1 MILRYFAHAAFQI
14 TTNNDTRIVIDPWFD
29 GNPLSPVKARDVS
42 ADYIIISHGHGDHCG
57 DAQKIATPET
67 TIVAVSELAGYFKE
81 AGIKTHAMQIGGC
94 HCFPFG
100 RVCLTKAEHGSMT
113 PDGRYAGL
121 AAGIILTIDGKSIY
135 HMGDTG
141 LFGDIKLIKERFDID
156 YLLIPI
162 GGNYTMSPEDA
173 VLAATWLKPGLVIP
187 MHYNTFPLIKQ
198 DPLHF
203 AKLCEAQGILVNV
216 MEPGSEISL

>member
-1 MILRYFAHAAFQI
+1 MSYQ
-14 TTNNDTRIVIDPWFD
+14 
-29 GNPLSPVKARDVS
+29 
-42 ADYIIISHGHGDHCG
+42 
-57 DAQKIATPET
+57 
-67 TIVAVSELAGYFKE
+67 
-81 AGIKTHAMQIGGC
+81 
-94 HCFPFG
+94 
-100 RVCLTKAEHGSMT
+100 AEHGSMT